1 MTCPPCP
8 ICGGHM
14 IMMYGCGWDYD
25 RWLCGEI
32 ASDGML
38 CDGEIELNTT
48 TTPEDVEESGP

>member
-1 MTCPPCP
+1 MKGPECP
-8 ICGGHM
+8 ICGGYM

-38 CDGEIELNTT
+38 CGGEIELETT
-48 TTPEDVEESGP
+48 TTPEEVED

>member
-1 MTCPPCP
+1 MTRPPCP
-8 ICGGHM
+8 VCGGHM

-38 CDGEIELNTT
+38 CDGEMELDTT
-48 TTPEDVEESGP
+48 TEPEEVED

>member
-1 MTCPPCP
+1 
-8 ICGGHM
+8 M

-38 CDGEIELNTT
+38 CDGEIELDTT
-48 TTPEDVEESGP
+48 TTQEEVEE